1 MQRSDDDKTHSRV
14 NVFAMVDGNGT
25 AITNGGG
32 EYGNHE
38 ETTER
43 KLESSEHNTDL
54 KQRRGSNQG

>member
-1 MQRSDDDKTHSRV
+1 
-14 NVFAMVDGNGT
+14 MVDGNGT

>member
-32 EYGNHE
+32 EYGNDE
-38 ETTER
+38 ETAKR
-43 KLESSEHNTDL
+43 KLDSTEHNTDL